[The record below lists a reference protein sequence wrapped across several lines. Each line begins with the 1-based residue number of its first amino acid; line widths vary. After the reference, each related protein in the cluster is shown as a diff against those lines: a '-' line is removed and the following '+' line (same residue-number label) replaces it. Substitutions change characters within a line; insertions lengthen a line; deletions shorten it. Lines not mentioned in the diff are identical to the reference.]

1 MSDTMKITVE
11 VEVPDKEDCADC
23 PFLDDSDRYDN
34 DGYKRYV
41 DCNLFP
47 NDRGFLTKENTVKKF
62 PSCLAACQKAEKQEI
77 DLERVT
83 AERDAAVNELS
94 ALKEAN
100 QWISVEERF
109 PEPYVRKLVKL
120 LTGFVGCASYSNL
133 SERWLPD
140 SGQPIKTISA
150 WRDLPEVSES
160 EE

>member
-1 MSDTMKITVE
+1 MGFERWGFQQAQPIFQEYEKYDGSVQERKSKGMIKAIELSKWNQTYRSDDGWIDH
-11 VEVPDKEDCADC
+11 PDAELIAHSQDDIS
-23 PFLDDSDRYDN
+23 FLLS
-34 DGYKRYV
+34 
-41 DCNLFP
+41 
-47 NDRGFLTKENTVKKF
+47 
-62 PSCLAACQKAEKQEI
+62 EI
-77 DLERVT
+77 KRVT

>member
-62 PSCLAACQKAEKQEI
+62 PSCLAACQKATEQGTKHTMEENFQHF
-77 DLERVT
+77 LSLSGLS
-83 AERDAAVNELS
+83 NEP
-94 ALKEAN
+94 EET
-100 QWISVEERF
+100 IS
-109 PEPYVRKLVKL
+109 KL
-120 LTGFVGCASYSNL
+120 LKAFEFNY
-133 SERWLPD
+133 E
-140 SGQPIKTISA
+140 
-150 WRDLPEVSES
+150 EES
-160 EE
+160 